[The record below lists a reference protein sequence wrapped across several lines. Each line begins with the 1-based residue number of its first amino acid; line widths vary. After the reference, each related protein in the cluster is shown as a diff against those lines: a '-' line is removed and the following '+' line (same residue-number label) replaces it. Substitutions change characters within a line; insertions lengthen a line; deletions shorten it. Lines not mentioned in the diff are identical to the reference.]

1 MGYKGRDVEIT
12 FIDENN
18 IMVIACDSCGAVG
31 EKEFDVVNAPAYVVG
46 RLTARVSLMEIIS
59 TGAVPKM
66 LSTAISCELSPTGEK
81 ILEGIRDEL
90 INFDIENMPMAI
102 STEKNFE
109 TKQTSLG
116 ITVVG
121 LVNKSSFR
129 IASSIPGDVVY
140 CLGIP
145 KVGNE
150 ISGAYDAD
158 IAQAAQLIKLI
169 NTHGIHDV
177 IPIGSMGIIGEVI
190 SMAKNA
196 NVKFKLA
203 NDLIIDVKKSAGP
216 STCLIFTC
224 SPNCII
230 PDFINTP
237 INLVGKLY

>member
-18 IMVIACDSCGAVG
+18 IMIIACDSCGAVG
-31 EKEFDVVNAPAYVVG
+31 EKEFDVVNVPPYLVG

-66 LSTAISCELSPTGEK
+66 LSTTISCEPSPTGEK
-81 ILEGIRDEL
+81 ILKGIRDEL
-90 INFDIENMPMAI
+90 STFNIKNVPMVI

-109 TKQTSLG
+109 TKQTGLG

-121 LVNKSSFR
+121 LVNKNSFH
-129 IASSIPGDVVY
+129 IASSTPGDAVY

-150 ISGAYDAD
+150 ISGAYDTD
-158 IAQAAQLIKLI
+158 IVQASQLIKLI
-169 NTHGIHDV
+169 NTDGIHD
-177 IPIGSMGIIGEVI
+177 ILPIGSMGIMGEVI
-190 SMAKNA
+190 SMAGKVNC
-196 NVKFKLA
+196 KFELY
-203 NDLIIDVKKSAGP
+203 NNLSIDIKKSAGP
-216 STCLIFTC
+216 STCLVFTC
-224 SPNCII
+224 SAGCII

-237 INLVGKLY
+237 LNLIGKLH